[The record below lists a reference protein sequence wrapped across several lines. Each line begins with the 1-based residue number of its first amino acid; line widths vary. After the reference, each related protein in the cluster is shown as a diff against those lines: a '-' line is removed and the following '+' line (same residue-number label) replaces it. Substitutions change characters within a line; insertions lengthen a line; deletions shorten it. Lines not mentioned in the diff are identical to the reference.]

1 MINDKELFGYLGAAT
16 LIVTLVPQLY
26 LTMRTKKVDDLS
38 FGFLCLQ
45 QLTCI
50 FFLIYGI
57 KIDAVPLI
65 VANSIVGTQGVLLIF
80 FKIIYFIINFYF

>member
-1 MINDKELFGYLGAAT
+1 MIDDTELFGYLGVAT

-26 LTMRTKKVDDLS
+26 LTMRTKKVNDLS

-45 QLTCI
+45 ELTCI

-65 VANSIVGTQGVLLIF
+65 VANSIVGTQGVLLLF
-80 FKIIYFIINFYF
+80 LKIVYS

>member
-1 MINDKELFGYLGAAT
+1 MIDDKELFGYLGAAT

-38 FGFLCLQ
+38 SGFLYLQ
-45 QLTCI
+45 ELTCI

-57 KIDAVPLI
+57 KINAIPLI
-65 VANSIVGTQGVLLIF
+65 VANSIVGTQGILLLF
-80 FKIIYFIINFYF
+80 LKVVYS